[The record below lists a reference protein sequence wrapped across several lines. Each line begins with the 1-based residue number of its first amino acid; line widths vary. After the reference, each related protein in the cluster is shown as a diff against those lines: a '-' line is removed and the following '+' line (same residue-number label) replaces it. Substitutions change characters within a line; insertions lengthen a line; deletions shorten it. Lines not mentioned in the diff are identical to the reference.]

1 MLRRLLSLPLL
12 LPLLAVLLIA
22 GLNPRPQLSL
32 RLLTWRSPS
41 LPLGA
46 WIALAA
52 TGGATLSAAA
62 AAAALAGPVRPLRR
76 RLRREPGATAAA
88 WDEGER
94 VGARRSDQ
102 AAAGWREAAR
112 SSRAPGGPSAGWQDG
127 GPSRAPGEPAP
138 TVEVPF
144 RVIRRGSPAS
154 GSQRPVATVR
164 PGGSTAAAQGGR
176 SPEAGSTAADDWD
189 TPASDSW

>member
-22 GLNPRPQLSL
+22 ALNPRPQLSL

-52 TGGATLSAAA
+52 AGGATLSTAASA
-62 AAAALAGPVRPLRR
+62 VALAGPVRPLRR
-76 RLRREPGATAAA
+76 RLRREPGADTAA

-94 VGARRSDQ
+94 VGAHRSEE
-102 AAAGWREAAR
+102 AAAGWRQTAR
-112 SSRAPGGPSAGWQDG
+112 SGRAAGGPAAGWQDG

-144 RVIRRGSPAS
+144 RVIRRGSPGG
-154 GSQRPVATVR
+154 GSHPPAATVR
-164 PGGSTAAAQGGR
+164 PSGSAAATEGGR
-176 SPEAGSTAADDWD
+176 SSGAGAATADDWD